1 MDEEE
6 LKKKLTA
13 LGISTLDGSQ
23 HSCQLKTN
31 NKAASTLDQ
40 QELQEQIQKHGYSTL
55 NGAKVSKCVVAR
67 LQIHSP
73 RIEKAM
79 AKGKQASNTKDAT
92 IAKQLYIEAATLIS
106 RLLPEIQANKSL
118 AFRLTV
124 ALEGF
129 ITKAE
134 SLAALAATPAQE
146 AEEANQ
152 ILQHMPGRR
161 GSKLYMEH
169 KENTNATIVG
179 TPNHAQL
186 KSLLQLAIETD
197 KQGNYYEALRLYKQG
212 VSNLFENL
220 HGIPSTDVDRRHDCE
235 EILVKYMERAEV
247 IKGALDAGKGGGGGT
262 SSGGGG
268 SGGGGSG
275 GGGGGGGG
283 GGDRHGVDPMFVAG
297 ESVGPGSGLIIDCY
311 IAEMIRKDPTVEYLE
326 IRDTVLN
333 RFGSLLQARHK
344 KLIKKLLT
352 RPLQSHQSQQSQQGE
367 SKHGGNGY
375 IPLATNVVPLMPVAV
390 VGQMVAVE
398 EVDAEAVQGSQGL
411 RRVSIT
417 ELYF

>member
-40 QELQEQIQKHGYSTL
+40 QELQEQIQRHGYSTL
-55 NGAKVSKCVVAR
+55 NGAKMSKSVVAR

-212 VSNLFENL
+212 VWNLFENL

-247 IKGALDAGKGGGGGT
+247 IKGALDAGK
-262 SSGGGG
+262 
-268 SGGGGSG
+268 G

>member
-40 QELQEQIQKHGYSTL
+40 QELQEQIQRQGYSTL
-55 NGAKVSKCVVAR
+55 NGAKVSKSVVAR

-235 EILVKYMERAEV
+235 EILVKYARWVNTKINQVKQNVKNASLGQCQMLLEER
-247 IKGALDAGKGGGGGT
+247 T
-262 SSGGGG
+262 
-268 SGGGGSG
+268 
-275 GGGGGGGG
+275 
-283 GGDRHGVDPMFVAG
+283 
-297 ESVGPGSGLIIDCY
+297 
-311 IAEMIRKDPTVEYLE
+311 
-326 IRDTVLN
+326 
-333 RFGSLLQARHK
+333 
-344 KLIKKLLT
+344 
-352 RPLQSHQSQQSQQGE
+352 
-367 SKHGGNGY
+367 
-375 IPLATNVVPLMPVAV
+375 
-390 VGQMVAVE
+390 
-398 EVDAEAVQGSQGL
+398 
-411 RRVSIT
+411 
-417 ELYF
+417 